1 MQLAQG
7 SPLIY
12 EGTLFAK
19 QGYWW
24 ETTWKSDLGCPTWHG
39 GQWQEQTQLCT
50 ADSMIMEEKMSKL
63 INVTLEWRVRDA
75 QH

>member
-12 EGTLFAK
+12 EGRLFAK
-19 QGYWW
+19 KGYWW
-24 ETTWKSDLGCPTWHG
+24 ETTWKSDLGCPTWHS

-50 ADSMIMEEKMSKL
+50 AE
-63 INVTLEWRVRDA
+63 NVKAD
-75 QH
+75 

>member
-1 MQLAQG
+1 MQLARG

-50 ADSMIMEEKMSKL
+50 ADSMIMEEK
-63 INVTLEWRVRDA
+63 NVKAD
-75 QH
+75 

>member
-1 MQLAQG
+1 MQLTKA

-24 ETTWKSDLGCPTWHG
+24 ETTRKSDLGCPTWHC
-39 GQWQEQTQLCT
+39 GQWQEQIQLCT

-63 INVTLEWRVRDA
+63 INAAL
-75 QH
+75 Q